1 MKRREFT
8 VMSTAGAASL
18 LMTGAPAQA
27 QSAPVEGR
35 QYQRLAKSVP
45 GSAPGKIEVIE
56 FFWYGCPH
64 CYAFEPA
71 IEAWAKQ
78 LPTDVVYRKVHV
90 AFRENVKV
98 HQRLFYTLEAIGK
111 EAKVRPAI
119 FDAINRGRQ
128 SLTDPKAMAAFLT
141 PLGVD
146 PAKFTATYDSF
157 AVQSRCQQAVK
168 LQDSYNIDG
177 VPTIAIGGR
186 FLTSPAM
193 AGFGL
198 RASEQELGQR
208 CIAVA
213 NYLLPLARKG

>member
-1 MKRREFT
+1 
-8 VMSTAGAASL
+8 
-18 LMTGAPAQA
+18 
-27 QSAPVEGR
+27 
-35 QYQRLAKSVP
+35 
-45 GSAPGKIEVIE
+45 
-56 FFWYGCPH
+56 
-64 CYAFEPA
+64 
-71 IEAWAKQ
+71 
-78 LPTDVVYRKVHV
+78 
-90 AFRENVKV
+90 
-98 HQRLFYTLEAIGK
+98 
-111 EAKVRPAI
+111 
-119 FDAINRGRQ
+119 
-128 SLTDPKAMAAFLT
+128 MAAFLT

-146 PAKFTATYDSF
+146 PAKFATTYNSF
-157 AVQSRCQQAVK
+157 AVENRCQQAVK